1 MTARKSYR
9 QKRTIRGVLTDQH
22 EQPGTAS
29 AILRERAKLAM
40 VAYLRELGRPAT
52 PTEIASGIQSSS
64 VLVGKIAAEAPRT
77 FRVSRMYG
85 GGRKYH
91 VGSSAVVVE
100 LHPHLVAA
108 MVGGR

>member
-1 MTARKSYR
+1 MTERKNYR

-22 EQPGTAS
+22 EEPGTAS
-29 AILRERAKLAM
+29 AILRERAKLDM
-40 VAYLRELGRPAT
+40 VRRLRELGRPAT
-52 PTEIASGIQSSS
+52 PTEIAEGIGASA
-64 VLVGKIAAEAPRT
+64 VLVGRIAAEAPRT
-77 FRVSRMYG
+77 FVTRRLYG

-91 VGSSAVVVE
+91 VSSSAVVVE